1 MIELLT
7 FLSDILQ
14 RNGLK
19 GLLNHPKKLYQRMLM
34 ADIEPKIA
42 GAVVVSVLA
51 NIPKMIIDD
60 RSLNRDQIVELIRIT
75 CPLNDEISE
84 QLADL
89 YLLLLDKKN
98 IASLQNDI
106 RGFYFFCQKQWSLQL
121 NSLYYCE
128 DQESGQRLCCMVTA
142 GVDFAVQNVDILYQS
157 LSQFLREN
165 PNVSE
170 LHILEYFKYVLN
182 SMLDQELEKNVQ
194 EELKTKPFSEINL
207 NDYDF
212 EKFLTGACSELSLA
226 VLNIDVDSD
235 CSFDE

>member
-42 GAVVVSVLA
+42 GAVVVTVLA

-106 RGFYFFCQKQWSLQL
+106 RGFYFFC
-121 NSLYYCE
+121 
-128 DQESGQRLCCMVTA
+128 
-142 GVDFAVQNVDILYQS
+142 AV
-157 LSQFLREN
+157 RR
-165 PNVSE
+165 
-170 LHILEYFKYVLN
+170 
-182 SMLDQELEKNVQ
+182 
-194 EELKTKPFSEINL
+194 
-207 NDYDF
+207 
-212 EKFLTGACSELSLA
+212 CR
-226 VLNIDVDSD
+226 
-235 CSFDE
+235 

>member
-42 GAVVVSVLA
+42 GAVVVTVLA

-98 IASLQNDI
+98 MDMLMAHKV
-106 RGFYFFCQKQWSLQL
+106 FT
-121 NSLYYCE
+121 E
-128 DQESGQRLCCMVTA
+128 T
-142 GVDFAVQNVDILYQS
+142 
-157 LSQFLREN
+157 
-165 PNVSE
+165 E
-170 LHILEYFKYVLN
+170 LHSRCEIMLENYCKTVN
-182 SMLDQELEKNVQ
+182 IEGHTMVDMVRKNYLPAI
-194 EELKTKPFSEINL
+194 EEYL
-207 NDYDF
+207 YR
-212 EKFLTGACSELSLA
+212 LSRT
-226 VLNIDVDSD
+226 IS
-235 CSFDE
+235 SIY